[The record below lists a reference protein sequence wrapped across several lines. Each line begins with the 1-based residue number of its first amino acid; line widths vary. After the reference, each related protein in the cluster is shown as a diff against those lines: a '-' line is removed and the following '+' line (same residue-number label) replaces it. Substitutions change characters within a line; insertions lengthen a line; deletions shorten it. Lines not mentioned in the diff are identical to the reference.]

1 MRKVF
6 IPIFVFFLCFGIIWQ
21 WTNGLS
27 AFTVFSHTLAEAGQI
42 PRNFPEINFVNQNGK
57 TFKIEN
63 QHKYILLNF
72 VYLDCPFVCH
82 KVNNQLEQIYHS
94 IDTNIIPSQ
103 LEFVTVSFDLMNDN
117 IEKIAKYRNYFGD
130 DIVGWTFALP
140 YQINQ
145 DKFNKFLNKLGTW
158 AYKVPETGLI
168 NHSIYLYLISPDN
181 KIIKTFDP
189 AREDNSLIIQE
200 INKCIKVC

>member
-1 MRKVF
+1 M
-6 IPIFVFFLCFGIIWQ
+6 
-21 WTNGLS
+21 
-27 AFTVFSHTLAEAGQI
+27 FSHTLAEAGQI

-145 DKFNKFLNKLGTW
+145 DKFNKFLNKL
-158 AYKVPETGLI
+158 
-168 NHSIYLYLISPDN
+168 N
-181 KIIKTFDP
+181 
-189 AREDNSLIIQE
+189 
-200 INKCIKVC
+200 